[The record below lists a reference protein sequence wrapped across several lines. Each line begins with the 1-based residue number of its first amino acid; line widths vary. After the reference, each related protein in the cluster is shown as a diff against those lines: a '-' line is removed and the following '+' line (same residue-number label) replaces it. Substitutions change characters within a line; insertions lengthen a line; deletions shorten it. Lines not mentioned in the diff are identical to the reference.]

1 MTEHTAA
8 SPGAGDDFLD
18 LGTYGETTAA
28 HLGDATPYAST
39 PAEMPTGRRRWPAAG
54 PVMWLVGGVAA
65 GAVIVTAWHSS
76 GSGTTTGPQGNA
88 AATSQLPGGANGQ
101 IPGGQP
107 PNGTQGQ
114 TGQPPLGG
122 AQGQGGQ
129 VPFAGGFGGRSGE
142 QHLLGTITAVGS
154 SMLSVKT
161 SEGTTS
167 YPISANTQIVKN
179 GRLASLSS
187 LSVGDTVLL
196 HVYPLNGKT
205 FVERVIDGG
214 SQGGFFGG
222 PGGPDDQNGSTNN
235 DQQGT
240 TET

>member
-8 SPGAGDDFLD
+8 SPGASDDFLD
-18 LGTYGETTAA
+18 LGTYGETPAE
-28 HLGDATPYAST
+28 HLGDAAPYASAPT
-39 PAEMPTGRRRWPAAG
+39 EVPTGRRRWVAAG

-65 GAVIVTAWHSS
+65 GAVIVTAWHAS
-76 GSGTTTGPQGNA
+76 GSGTTTGPQINA
-88 AATSQLPGGANGQ
+88 AATSQLPGGAPAQLPSGQ
-101 IPGGQP
+101 L

-114 TGQPPLGG
+114 AVQPPLGG
-122 AQGQGGQ
+122 TQGQGGQ
-129 VPFAGGFGGRSGE
+129 APLGGFGGQAGE

-154 SMLSVKT
+154 SSLSVKT
-161 SEGTTS
+161 SADTTS
-167 YPISANTQIVKN
+167 YPISSNTQIVKN
-179 GRLASLSS
+179 GQLASLSS
-187 LSVGDTVLL
+187 LSVGDNVLL

-214 SQGGFFGG
+214 TQGGFFGG
-222 PGGPDDQNGSTNN
+222 RGGPDDQNSRN